1 MNDIIK
7 AIMEEVKKEI
17 IIYKNKS
24 EDNFDFWEN
33 HVKYVYKE
41 AIKLAEIY
49 NADIN
54 IVKIGALLH
63 DIALIKEYGDRK
75 NHHSN
80 GAILA
85 KEILDKYELNDSI
98 KEKVIGCVYNHR
110 SSKNA
115 ANIEERCIAD
125 ADILAHFDNIPMLFN
140 SAFNRYNM
148 DLNSIKMWM
157 KKTFEDDYNDLSD
170 ETKKLFKDR
179 YKNILNIVLG
189 DEFG

>member
-75 NHHSN
+75 SHHSN

-98 KEKVIGCVYNHR
+98 KEKLIGCVYNHR